1 MAQPRLSSRARPLG
15 RPPGY
20 SHRSALVRKP
30 RVGKSYRCLA
40 SGISLLLSLAGTPPG
55 PVLVGDRFSKDD
67 GKERAGALHHPK
79 VDAAVE
85 FQPEP
90 GWRNQRRVVA
100 GGSAASANSPSS
112 RARAV
117 TCVRLAAPSFSK
129 MWVTCFLT
137 AAIGEAC
144 SGGSGIPRPTP
155 CQISKGPA

>member
-20 SHRSALVRKP
+20 SDRSALVRKP

-40 SGISLLLSLAGTPPG
+40 SGISLLLTLAGTPPG

-90 GWRNQRRVVA
+90 GGGTSA
-100 GGSAASANSPSS
+100 GWSQEARLRQPTV
-112 RARAV
+112 RARG
-117 TCVRLAAPSFSK
+117 RERSP
-129 MWVTCFLT
+129 
-137 AAIGEAC
+137 
-144 SGGSGIPRPTP
+144 GSGWRRRASRR
-155 CQISKGPA
+155 CG